1 MYLNTGIILANMA
14 DPYELESARIV
25 RFLEESDVDFSSG
38 TESDVADKSSTS
50 DDENQNDMDAAPI
63 LPSVHNNVPRGRN
76 NLGLDLPNQQTEID
90 WKWEL
95 VNNVP
100 SQANCM
106 SEGEINPSTARRLGE
121 NPKEADVVGE
131 FLTVQFWDSI
141 VTQTNIYAAI
151 KLQENI
157 SKDTY
162 AWFPVTA
169 DELKAHFAI
178 NVAEQILECVN
189 LPEYP
194 SKGRPSDGISPM
206 RLQGKYWGH
215 FPSKIP
221 PTQNKASPSRRC
233 KVCYDLGNRNPK
245 GKKRGE
251 SCYVC
256 KKCNVALH
264 VDDCFE
270 IFHTQLN
277 YF

>member
-1 MYLNTGIILANMA
+1 
-14 DPYELESARIV
+14 
-25 RFLEESDVDFSSG
+25 
-38 TESDVADKSSTS
+38 
-50 DDENQNDMDAAPI
+50 
-63 LPSVHNNVPRGRN
+63 
-76 NLGLDLPNQQTEID
+76 
-90 WKWEL
+90 
-95 VNNVP
+95 
-100 SQANCM
+100 
-106 SEGEINPSTARRLGE
+106 GEINPSTARRLGE

-141 VTQTNIYAAI
+141 VTQTNNYAAI

-169 DELKAHFAI
+169 DELKAHIALS
-178 NVAEQILECVN
+178 ILMSQNKKPCTQDN
-189 LPEYP
+189 WT
-194 SKGRPSDGISPM
+194 KRK
-206 RLQGKYWGH
+206 GKYWGH

-233 KVCYDLGNRNPK
+233 KVCYDLGNRNLK

-256 KKCNVALH
+256 KKCKVALH

-277 YF
+277 YS